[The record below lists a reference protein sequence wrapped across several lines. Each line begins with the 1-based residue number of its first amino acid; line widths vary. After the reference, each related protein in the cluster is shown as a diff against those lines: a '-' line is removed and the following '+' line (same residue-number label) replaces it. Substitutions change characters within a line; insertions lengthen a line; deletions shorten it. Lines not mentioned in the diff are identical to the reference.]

1 MEFVA
6 LVPSETSHITHS
18 LASTINEQGIQANI
32 FISKPVEEDYTDVEP
47 LSVYLLT
54 VDKGEHFAQFPVC
67 KEKAMVISLPV
78 YINLLE
84 FFYLKWPSMKVDV
97 EKKFKLIR
105 RKKNPYQ
112 VDASI
117 HFYLSGTAYF
127 EKWFDDAFLYF
138 KKSSTDFTPNAF
150 YLQRAGKTLALDPD
164 VMYALA
170 SNYQA
175 LLEMLF
181 QAGYNHPTDYQNI

>member
-1 MEFVA
+1 MS
-6 LVPSETSHITHS
+6 LV
-18 LASTINEQGIQANI
+18 
-32 FISKPVEEDYTDVEP
+32 
-47 LSVYLLT
+47 
-54 VDKGEHFAQFPVC
+54 
-67 KEKAMVISLPV
+67 
-78 YINLLE
+78 
-84 FFYLKWPSMKVDV
+84 
-97 EKKFKLIR
+97 IR

-138 KKSSTDFTPNAF
+138 KKSSTDFTANAF

-170 SNYQA
+170 GNYQA

-181 QAGYNHPTDYQNI
+181 QAGYNHPPDYENI